1 MKPRQHTLD
10 NSMIQRHTSNRVSN
24 NPSAINNSNIN
35 NNTSN
40 INNNHNPINNS
51 QSITNTMTHLPP
63 KTSIPAPINPP
74 MQPVY
79 VINPLYNPFS
89 VPMMPYPLMPQP
101 VYYYQPFARP
111 NSNIPF
117 STAIVNPKQSSAR
130 PISNQPFSTRLNE
143 VPLTLPDSIPPLL
156 PPSKIL
162 PVESEKKPEVTKLLY
177 RYQKPITVDSL
188 KHPSDKY
195 KDLIYKPKFITSRNI
210 DPPTED
216 LIPKIIEEPED
227 ILRPLLSSRREKPK
241 RDFAILSKKPTLVG
255 DLKLPVEK
263 KTPEPVKIK
272 TPEPEPEPEPEP
284 KKPKVEQIKFQVFYS
299 IRQFKLMIFY

>member
-10 NSMIQRHTSNRVSN
+10 NSMIQRHISSRVTN
-24 NPSAINNSNIN
+24 NPNPINNNNIN
-35 NNTSN
+35 NNSSGNISN
-40 INNNHNPINNS
+40 SYNPINSNKS
-51 QSITNTMTHLPP
+51 SSNMIMPLPP
-63 KTSIPAPINPP
+63 KTSIPTPINPP

-89 VPMMPYPLMPQP
+89 VPMMPYPLMPP

-111 NSNIPF
+111 NSNIPL
-117 STAIVNPKQSSAR
+117 STAIVNSKQPSAR

-143 VPLTLPDSIPPLL
+143 VPLSLPDSIPPLL
-156 PPSKIL
+156 PPSKTL
-162 PVESEKKPEVTKLLY
+162 PLESEKKPEVTKLLY

-241 RDFAILSKKPTLVG
+241 RDFTILSKKPTLVG

-272 TPEPEPEPEPEP
+272 TPEPVKIKTPEPEPEP
-284 KKPKVEQIKFQVFYS
+284 KKPKVEEIKFQV
-299 IRQFKLMIFY
+299 